1 MIRIALCDDNKEDM
15 LQLHQKI
22 IEWYRENSK
31 NQSVSI
37 TEYSDSVYLS
47 SVIDAGDSHDVF
59 FLDVEMPKVDGFQ
72 LADKI
77 RNKLPAA
84 IIVFLTSHS
93 ELAPDGYKFR
103 ALRYVSK
110 LVLSQKLPEA
120 LEAVQ
125 KEFSALESGY
135 LVVPHYTDALRI
147 PYNEILYVQHILRS
161 SQIYTL
167 RQGVIKDNR
176 GLKTIYSVIGDKR
189 FIYIDRSTFVNID
202 FIRELKGN
210 EIILRTGESLA
221 ISRPMLA
228 NVKETIVRAIPH
240 RKVGAILPEVI

>member
-189 FIYIDRSTFVNID
+189 FIYIDRSTFENID

-228 NVKETIVRAIPH
+228 NVKETIVRMW
-240 RKVGAILPEVI
+240 R

>member
-47 SVIDAGDSHDVF
+47 SVIDAGDSHGVF

-228 NVKETIVRAIPH
+228 NVKETIVRMW
-240 RKVGAILPEVI
+240 R

>member
-59 FLDVEMPKVDGFQ
+59 FLDVEMPKDDGFQ

-228 NVKETIVRAIPH
+228 NVKETIVRMW
-240 RKVGAILPEVI
+240 R

>member
-37 TEYSDSVYLS
+37 TEYSDSVHLS

-167 RQGVIKDNR
+167 RQGIIKDNR
-176 GLKTIYSVIGDKR
+176 GLKAIYSVIGDKR

-228 NVKETIVRAIPH
+228 NVKETIVRMW
-240 RKVGAILPEVI
+240 R

>member
-161 SQIYTL
+161 SQIHTL

-228 NVKETIVRAIPH
+228 NVKETIVRMW
-240 RKVGAILPEVI
+240 R

>member
-93 ELAPDGYKFR
+93 ELAPDGYK
-103 ALRYVSK
+103 
-110 LVLSQKLPEA
+110 A

-228 NVKETIVRAIPH
+228 NVKETIVRMW
-240 RKVGAILPEVI
+240 R

>member
-37 TEYSDSVYLS
+37 TEYSDNVYLS

-228 NVKETIVRAIPH
+228 NVKETIVRMW
-240 RKVGAILPEVI
+240 R

>member
-47 SVIDAGDSHDVF
+47 SVIDAGESHDVF

-161 SQIYTL
+161 SRIYTL

-228 NVKETIVRAIPH
+228 NVKETIVRMW
-240 RKVGAILPEVI
+240 R

>member
-110 LVLSQKLPEA
+110 LVLSQKLPKA

-228 NVKETIVRAIPH
+228 NVKETIVRMW
-240 RKVGAILPEVI
+240 R

>member
-93 ELAPDGYKFR
+93 ELAPDGYKIR

-228 NVKETIVRAIPH
+228 NVKETIVRMW
-240 RKVGAILPEVI
+240 R

>member
-103 ALRYVSK
+103 ALRYVPK
-110 LVLSQKLPEA
+110 LVFSQKLPEA

-125 KEFSALESGY
+125 KKFSALESGY

-176 GLKTIYSVIGDKR
+176 GLKTIYSVIGNKR

-228 NVKETIVRAIPH
+228 NVKETIVRMW
-240 RKVGAILPEVI
+240 R

>member
-125 KEFSALESGY
+125 KELSALESGY

-228 NVKETIVRAIPH
+228 NVKETIVRMW
-240 RKVGAILPEVI
+240 R

>member
-1 MIRIALCDDNKEDM
+1 M
-15 LQLHQKI
+15 
-22 IEWYRENSK
+22 
-31 NQSVSI
+31 
-37 TEYSDSVYLS
+37 
-47 SVIDAGDSHDVF
+47 IDAGDSHDVF

-167 RQGVIKDNR
+167 RQGIIKDNR
-176 GLKTIYSVIGDKR
+176 GLGSI
-189 FIYIDRSTFVNID
+189 N
-202 FIRELKGN
+202 
-210 EIILRTGESLA
+210 A
-221 ISRPMLA
+221 
-228 NVKETIVRAIPH
+228 
-240 RKVGAILPEVI
+240 

>member
-221 ISRPMLA
+221 ICSSQE
-228 NVKETIVRAIPH
+228 K
-240 RKVGAILPEVI
+240 

>member
-15 LQLHQKI
+15 LQLHQKF

-167 RQGVIKDNR
+167 RQGIIKDNR
-176 GLKTIYSVIGDKR
+176 GLKAIYSVIGDKR

-228 NVKETIVRAIPH
+228 NVKETIVRMW
-240 RKVGAILPEVI
+240 R

>member
-176 GLKTIYSVIGDKR
+176 GLKTIYCVIGDKR

-228 NVKETIVRAIPH
+228 NVKETIVRMW
-240 RKVGAILPEVI
+240 R

>member
-93 ELAPDGYKFR
+93 ELALDGYKFR

-167 RQGVIKDNR
+167 RQGIIKDNR
-176 GLKTIYSVIGDKR
+176 GLKAIYSVIDDKR
-189 FIYIDRSTFVNID
+189 FIYIGRSTFVNID

-228 NVKETIVRAIPH
+228 NVKETIVRMW
-240 RKVGAILPEVI
+240 R

>member
-1 MIRIALCDDNKEDM
+1 MIRIALCGDNKEDM

-176 GLKTIYSVIGDKR
+176 GLKTIYSVIGNKR

-228 NVKETIVRAIPH
+228 NVKETIVRMW
-240 RKVGAILPEVI
+240 R

>member
-77 RNKLPAA
+77 KNKLPAA

-228 NVKETIVRAIPH
+228 NVKETIVRMW
-240 RKVGAILPEVI
+240 R

>member
-77 RNKLPAA
+77 RNMQR
-84 IIVFLTSHS
+84 TR
-93 ELAPDGYKFR
+93 LAC
-103 ALRYVSK
+103 
-110 LVLSQKLPEA
+110 
-120 LEAVQ
+120 
-125 KEFSALESGY
+125 
-135 LVVPHYTDALRI
+135 
-147 PYNEILYVQHILRS
+147 
-161 SQIYTL
+161 
-167 RQGVIKDNR
+167 
-176 GLKTIYSVIGDKR
+176 
-189 FIYIDRSTFVNID
+189 
-202 FIRELKGN
+202 
-210 EIILRTGESLA
+210 
-221 ISRPMLA
+221 M
-228 NVKETIVRAIPH
+228 
-240 RKVGAILPEVI
+240 

>member
-135 LVVPHYTDALRI
+135 LVAPHYTDALRI

-228 NVKETIVRAIPH
+228 NVKETIVRMW
-240 RKVGAILPEVI
+240 R

>member
-47 SVIDAGDSHDVF
+47 SAIDAGDSHDVF

-228 NVKETIVRAIPH
+228 NVKETIVRMW
-240 RKVGAILPEVI
+240 R

>member
-59 FLDVEMPKVDGFQ
+59 SLDVEMPKVDGFQ

-228 NVKETIVRAIPH
+228 NVKETIVRMW
-240 RKVGAILPEVI
+240 R

>member
-228 NVKETIVRAIPH
+228 NVKETIVRMWRQEIWI
-240 RKVGAILPEVI
+240 RFTL

>member
-221 ISRPMLA
+221 TSRPMLA
-228 NVKETIVRAIPH
+228 NVKETIVRMW
-240 RKVGAILPEVI
+240 R

>member
-93 ELAPDGYKFR
+93 ELALDGYKFR

-120 LEAVQ
+120 LEVVQ

-228 NVKETIVRAIPH
+228 NVKETIVRMW
-240 RKVGAILPEVI
+240 R

>member
-228 NVKETIVRAIPH
+228 NV
-240 RKVGAILPEVI
+240 

>member
-47 SVIDAGDSHDVF
+47 SVIDAGDSYDVF

-110 LVLSQKLPEA
+110 LLLSQKLPEA

-167 RQGVIKDNR
+167 RQGIIKDNR
-176 GLKTIYSVIGDKR
+176 GLKTIYNLIEDKR
-189 FIYIDRSTFVNID
+189 FIFIERSTFVNID

-210 EIILRTGESLA
+210 EIFLRTGESLA

-228 NVKETIVRAIPH
+228 NVKETIIRMW
-240 RKVGAILPEVI
+240 R

>member
-120 LEAVQ
+120 LEGVQ

-228 NVKETIVRAIPH
+228 NVKETIVRMW
-240 RKVGAILPEVI
+240 R

>member
-47 SVIDAGDSHDVF
+47 SVIDASDSHDVF

-176 GLKTIYSVIGDKR
+176 GLKTIYSVMGIRGLFILIG
-189 FIYIDRSTFVNID
+189 VP
-202 FIRELKGN
+202 L
-210 EIILRTGESLA
+210 
-221 ISRPMLA
+221 
-228 NVKETIVRAIPH
+228 
-240 RKVGAILPEVI
+240 

>member
-37 TEYSDSVYLS
+37 TEYSDSVCLS

-228 NVKETIVRAIPH
+228 NVKETIVRMW
-240 RKVGAILPEVI
+240 R

>member
-1 MIRIALCDDNKEDM
+1 MMRIALCDDNKEDM

-110 LVLSQKLPEA
+110 LVLSQKLPEV

-228 NVKETIVRAIPH
+228 NVKETIVRMW
-240 RKVGAILPEVI
+240 R

>member
-72 LADKI
+72 IADKI

-228 NVKETIVRAIPH
+228 NVKETIVRMW
-240 RKVGAILPEVI
+240 R

>member
-37 TEYSDSVYLS
+37 TEYSDSIYLS

-228 NVKETIVRAIPH
+228 NVKETIVRMW
-240 RKVGAILPEVI
+240 R